1 MALGQLPY
9 PTKPNLNSPITRQVN
24 ANSTVQGQLNN
35 IFSSGNPMLERAK
48 TRAAQAANKRGLLN
62 SSMGVQAGQEAMFN
76 YATPIA
82 QADASTYSKQDLTNQ
97 AAENQ
102 FATAANKYST
112 DSALSKQGFDN
123 SYGLNDQ
130 LFSQQA
136 GTGQYAGQGLI
147 GMNLASKLAVQES
160 SQEHDSSQAS
170 LDRDFKTELQ
180 DSQQGFTSSESE
192 LRREGAASE
201 SKLGREATV
210 SRDALLESNTVARD
224 ALSQTNT
231 VSRDALLES
240 NSKARNALLES
251 NTVARDALS
260 ESNTVAREAVNRAA
274 IVSRDALAAAA
285 VVTES
290 NAKRAQE
297 TLTAAQRTAD
307 AKTAATALAAANTA
321 NTNLQGKLEAEAKTL
336 GHENDLEL
344 AKTKS
349 ALDIG
354 VIDAEVYA
362 NTQGSYLDA
371 ANDLMK
377 QSAISVNEIQTS
389 NTISGEDKTTMLADQ
404 ATLLTLHLTKTK
416 TLYEET
422 PSWEQGWTTL
432 DTIST

>member
-9 PTKPNLNSPITRQVN
+9 PMQPNLNSPITRQVN

-48 TRAAQAANKRGLLN
+48 VRAAQAANKRGLLN

-147 GMNLASKLAVQES
+147 GMNLASKLAVQDS
-160 SQEHDSSQAS
+160 SQEHDRSQSS

-180 DSQQGFTSSESE
+180 DSQQGFTSSESA
-192 LRREGAASE
+192 LSRAGTASE

-210 SRDALLESNTVARD
+210 ARDALLESNTVARD
-224 ALSQTNT
+224 A
-231 VSRDALLES
+231 
-240 NSKARNALLES
+240 
-251 NTVARDALS
+251 
-260 ESNTVAREAVNRAA
+260 VNRAA
-274 IVSRDALAAAA
+274 VVSRDALAAAA
-285 VVTES
+285 IVTES

-297 TLTAAQRTAD
+297 TATAAQRTAD
-307 AKTAATALAAANTA
+307 AKTAATALATANEANTK
-321 NTNLQGKLEAEAKTL
+321 LQGLLEAEAKTL
-336 GHENDLEL
+336 GHTNDLEL
-344 AKTKS
+344 AKTKA

-389 NTISGEDKTTMLADQ
+389 NTILANDKTTMLADT
-404 ATLLTLHLTKTK
+404 ATLLTLHLNKTK
-416 TLYEET
+416 TLYEAT
-422 PSWEQGWTTL
+422 PSWEQGWSTL
-432 DTIST
+432 DTI